1 MSEQG
6 RFANQ
11 AEDEAL
17 TRLLEI
23 ACTVNSGQARRVA
36 DFLLAWYNAEENG
49 AWNPT
54 DLWNVDAAIAKDML
68 TVLQLIRQAQTYP
81 DELGFQREMQE
92 VWKLWRDPE
101 AEPLRA
107 PLPPSN

>member
-6 RFANQ
+6 RFTNQ
-11 AEDEAL
+11 AEYEAL
-17 TRLLEI
+17 ARLLEI
-23 ACTVNSGQARRVA
+23 ARTTNSGQARRVA

-54 DLWNVDAAIAKDML
+54 DLWNVDAAIANDML

-81 DELGFQREMQE
+81 DELGFKRETQD
-92 VWKLWRDPE
+92 VWRLWREDI
-101 AEPLRA
+101 
-107 PLPPSN
+107 LPTLPSLPQ